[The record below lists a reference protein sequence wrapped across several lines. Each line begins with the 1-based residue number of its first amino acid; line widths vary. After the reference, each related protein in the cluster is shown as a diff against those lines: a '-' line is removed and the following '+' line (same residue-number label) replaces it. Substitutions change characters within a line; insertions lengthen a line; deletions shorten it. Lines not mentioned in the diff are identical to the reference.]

1 MSVNIIDTLKPKN
14 GLSFP
19 VVEAIDVFVENYG
32 NLAEA
37 VSHFATDVMIEAINT
52 VLSGKA
58 NTSDVNTAV
67 ANLQGQIDQIVI
79 SASAESVVA
88 PEVAAARVDA
98 EGVSFA
104 TLKERLDKHDSLRKE
119 LFEDITITDNIYI
132 KFNTGAEQSST
143 GYCATGFI
151 PTDYPIVVKTK
162 VSEDQS
168 GISFYNANKNFISG
182 SGYNPAS
189 DNETEVT
196 LTPPANAAYVRI
208 SCLKSYKNSFTCRY
222 NKALT
227 TIEGKITGLNS
238 EITELNTEIQATNK
252 KIDNLSKVDYEVVES
267 SYININT
274 GSRATNVPAYFS
286 TEYILLDADINVRTK
301 VGNDLSGICF
311 YNENKAFISGYN
323 PYSDN
328 ETEVTLEPPEGAI
341 YVRITC
347 ATNYADQFLCH
358 YKDLLGR
365 VEIEISEVNDEISD
379 LENDISPLTELDNT
393 NYEVVESS
401 YINYSTGSRASNVSA
416 YFSTEYVPLT
426 YPVIV
431 KTKVSNDLSGICF
444 YDASKRFIS
453 GYNPYDDNET
463 EVTLEP
469 PEGAVYVRISCFT
482 NYASKFVCK
491 YKDVLLSMKESVGD
505 IQEFIDKN
513 ASNIVPTFWAQAM
526 WKVLCIGDSLTSG
539 ANYTEEWGEQ
549 TSPGASIDQNYPRML
564 GRLINGEVT
573 NAGFSGYSAS
583 TWWNSKRNSY
593 TYNDYDTFIIWLGT
607 NNGLTDT
614 LDTDVDPYDDYNDF
628 AETETGYY
636 CKIIEKIKEENES
649 CLIVLTKIFASKD
662 SVSETNTTIDH
673 IAEKYNLPV
682 IDNSDLGAGAHPEL
696 HGGINNPHFGKAG
709 NAFVANRYVARTSE
723 WFAENPL
730 RCEYHYTPRTN

>member
-1 MSVNIIDTLKPKN
+1 MAVYVIDTIKPKN
-14 GLSFP
+14 GLDFP
-19 VVEAIDVFVENYG
+19 VVEAIDVSVEGYLS
-32 NLAEA
+32 LADA
-37 VSHFATDVMIEAINT
+37 VTHFATDTAIAALT
-52 VLSGKA
+52 DS
-58 NTSDVNTAV
+58 
-67 ANLQGQIDQIVI
+67 LQAQIDQIAQAAGTG
-79 SASAESVVA
+79 SADT
-88 PEVAAARVDA
+88 EVAQARVD
-98 EGVSFA
+98 GSGITFSS
-104 TLKERLDKHDSLRKE
+104 LKARLDSHDNLRKE

-132 KFNTGAEQSST
+132 KYNTGAEQSST

-311 YNENKAFISGYN
+311 YDASKRFISGYN
-323 PYSDN
+323 PYDDN
-328 ETEVTLEPPEGAI
+328 ETEVTLEPPEGAV

-365 VEIEISEVNDEISD
+365 VEIEISEVN
-379 LENDISPLTELDNT
+379 NDISPLTELDNT
-393 NYEVVESS
+393 NYVVVESS

-453 GYNPYDDNET
+453 GYNPASDNET
-463 EVTLEP
+463 EVTLTP
-469 PEGAVYVRISCFT
+469 PANAAYVRISCFT
-482 NYASKFVCK
+482 NYASNFVCK
-491 YKDVLLSMKESVGD
+491 YKDVLLSMKETVGD

-583 TWWNSKRNSY
+583 TWWNSKHSSY

-636 CKIIEKIKEENES
+636 CKIIEKIKEENKS

-709 NAFVANRYVARTSE
+709 NAFVANRYVARVSE